1 MGDKERTSP
10 TGELAEKYGEPRLAD
25 ALLRLCAGYSLREAR
40 TFFPTTAGVLED
52 AWRDLQEEY
61 TVERVEVG
69 DKDVHARSLKYSN
82 PIDTTLALAL
92 KGMHGPELKDT
103 RHHPDRYYAP
113 TVLSMTWHEPI
124 PEKNR
129 TTEKGFLVVYEIGGG
144 SGYLI
149 EAQAGKEYWTI
160 GVKAFEKELMQIF
173 QPDHH
178 WKIDYTTGKKIRS
191 MLKSIGVYEQNLSPR
206 FDEETGVRDYPDD
219 YEAAYRARNDWPA
232 RIFEA
237 YE

>member
-1 MGDKERTSP
+1 
-10 TGELAEKYGEPRLAD
+10 
-25 ALLRLCAGYSLREAR
+25 
-40 TFFPTTAGVLED
+40 
-52 AWRDLQEEY
+52 
-61 TVERVEVG
+61 VEVG

-219 YEAAYRARNDWPA
+219 YEAAYRARNADLRGVRVDGTRRFCCFP
-232 RIFEA
+232 RPQHQRDRSVPSLPPPSRPKDRVPRS
-237 YE
+237 